1 MAKRPAARKS
11 AAKPGKQTPERSAR
25 KRAQRKPE
33 AVRRGKQPAATS
45 PPESAALARQPEPT
59 PEGRVPRTTEGKN
72 AIRVR
77 MYRQGLGDSF
87 LITLP
92 AKGGKTFRLLIDCGV
107 VLGTQVAAS
116 LMQEVVRDIIDETG
130 GFVDV
135 LAVTHEHYD
144 HVAGFVLADSLFAR
158 PGDAKTDGKLRVG
171 ETWFAWTED
180 PNDPLGKR
188 LQTARQERVQRLAGL
203 VHGFQGSGMAASP
216 LTQGIKELL
225 GLFGVSGDEAASAH
239 DQKVGA
245 TRAAMNN
252 ARAYGGSRVTYH
264 RPGEKPWT
272 SENVDDIRIWVLGPP
287 PNESLLKKTFA
298 ADEVY
303 HLTCDAGPDQAF
315 FLAAP
320 LGSSPRLSDDPPKDV
335 YSPFDDAYGFPLRG
349 TDQDAAA
356 SSRAMP
362 TKMAKFLSRHYY
374 GAAPDPLDPDQSW
387 RRIDEDWLGA
397 ATQFALQL
405 DAATNNTS
413 LVLAIELISSRR
425 VLLFAADA
433 QVGNWESWQTL
444 AWTLD
449 DGTRITGP
457 DLLKRTVFYK
467 VGHHGSHN
475 ATLRENGLDLMPHG
489 LVAFIPVDHGM
500 AVKKHWT
507 QMPLP
512 GLLDAL
518 NEKAKSVVRVDMDL
532 HGTPDV
538 IKAEKTF
545 QQRFAPDGTAQQNEP
560 LYYEWSISLGR

>member
-1 MAKRPAARKS
+1 MRGGFGSEIAAMAKSPAARKA

-25 KRAQRKPE
+25 AKRKPE
-33 AVRRGKQPAATS
+33 TVRRGKRPAAA
-45 PPESAALARQPEPT
+45 PPEPAAPALQPEAAPAG
-59 PEGRVPRTTEGKN
+59 PAPRAAEGKTT
-72 AIRVR
+72 IRVR
-77 MYRQGLGDSF
+77 MYRQGLGDCF
-87 LITLP
+87 LVTLP
-92 AKGGKTFRLLIDCGV
+92 AKDGKTFRLLIDCGV
-107 VLGTQVAAS
+107 VLGTQAAAS
-116 LMQEVVRDIIDETG
+116 LMQDVVRDIINETG

-180 PNDPLGKR
+180 PNDPLAKR

-203 VHGFQGSGMAASP
+203 VQGLQGFGMAASP

-225 GLFGVSGDEAASAH
+225 GFFGVSGDEAGSAQ

-264 RPGEKPWT
+264 RPCDKPWT
-272 SENVDDIRIWVLGPP
+272 SEDVADIRIWVLGPP
-287 PNESLLKKTFA
+287 PNESLLKRTFA

-303 HLTCDAGPDQAF
+303 HLACDAGPDQAF

-320 LGSSPRLSDDPPKDV
+320 LGHGARLSDDPPKDL

-356 SSRAMP
+356 SSR
-362 TKMAKFLSRHYY
+362 TKTAKFLSRHYY
-374 GAAPDPLDPDQSW
+374 DAAPDPLDPDQSW

-449 DGTRITGP
+449 DGTRIT
-457 DLLKRTVFYK
+457 
-467 VGHHGSHN
+467 
-475 ATLRENGLDLMPHG
+475 
-489 LVAFIPVDHGM
+489 
-500 AVKKHWT
+500 
-507 QMPLP
+507 
-512 GLLDAL
+512 
-518 NEKAKSVVRVDMDL
+518 
-532 HGTPDV
+532 
-538 IKAEKTF
+538 
-545 QQRFAPDGTAQQNEP
+545 
-560 LYYEWSISLGR
+560 